1 MIMNRIWITSLL
13 IFIAVLSWSFCHA
26 SEPLMVFCGAAFKQP
41 MEEAAKA
48 FTEKTKI
55 KVTVTYGGVGTLL
68 SQIILTRQGDLL
80 IVPSEYIM
88 QQAKAKGIIVPG
100 SVESL
105 AYVAPAINVQ
115 KGNPKNIKG
124 LEDLA
129 RPSIRVAIANP
140 ELVFTGMLAVEI
152 IQRSLSTDQI
162 MRLKKN
168 IVTYPEDFNKLATT
182 LILGNVDAIMGLHN
196 LGQWYPQKVETI
208 KLKASEVQRIGAG
221 QVAILGNSKNI
232 AEAEKFKNFIISRD
246 GDKIFAR
253 YNYFATPEDAFKW
266 IGAKK
271 PVGREHPAQLNWGK
285 N

>member
-1 MIMNRIWITSLL
+1 MTMKRIRRISLL
-13 IFIAVLSWSFCHA
+13 TLIAVFSSIFCYA
-26 SEPLMVFCGAAFKQP
+26 NEPLMVFCGAAFKQP
-41 MEEAAKA
+41 MEEVTKV

-68 SQIILTRQGDLL
+68 SQIILTKQGDLFV
-80 IVPSEYIM
+80 VPSEYIM
-88 QQAKAKGIIVPG
+88 QQAKAKGVILPG
-100 SVESL
+100 SIESL

-115 KGNPKNIKG
+115 RGNPKNVKG

-129 RPSIRVAIANP
+129 RPSLRVAIANP

-152 IQRSLSTDQI
+152 IQRSLSTDRITQ
-162 MRLKKN
+162 LKKN

-196 LGQWYPQKVETI
+196 LGQWHPQKVETI
-208 KLKASEVQRIGAG
+208 KLRANEVQRIGAG
-221 QVAILGNSKNI
+221 QVGILANSKNI
-232 AEAEKFKNFIISRD
+232 SDAEKFRNFIISSD
-246 GDKIFAR
+246 GQKIFTR
-253 YNYFATPEDAFKW
+253 YNYFPTPQDAFTW

-271 PVGREHPAQLNWGK
+271 PVGGERPAQLDWGK